1 MTNLVVNGAPHVV
14 ELGIKDSSRVV
25 AQREPEA
32 IPQHLPKVFIFAER
46 GTEAEWLGVGNEREV
61 MYGAV
66 TFDERSRYFT
76 HSTMLSNVVNAQGN
90 ICMYKRLVPADA
102 GPSSNFTLWLDVLET
117 TVDLYERN
125 ADGSLKTVN
134 GDLVVTGTAPG
145 FKVKWV
151 KTFESDLALANTNFG
166 TLAIREGSQVDPTD
180 PQNRSSMYPVVQVK
194 ASSRGAWA
202 NNVGMRLWALD
213 SRIDALPEKLI
224 AQRRTFPYEL
234 QIVERDP
241 VLGTTKIKPTVLN
254 DSAVM
259 FVLKQHTVDPST
271 DKDMYLADTY
281 LQSYEETDTRYPIQ
295 HADLSGLAVYHDII
309 QQLVTKFHAAEV
321 AYIDAQFHDFTAN
334 PEDANMFNIFSGK
347 TLNGYEYN
355 TFRFVTGGVNLNRY
369 ETIYADG
376 GSDGT
381 LSNTNFENLVIEQV
395 RRYKDDYDE
404 IQDKALHVESHL
416 YDTGFSLDTKFELA
430 AFIALRGDT
439 FVTFGTF
446 QEGDRSFDSSE
457 QLSIA
462 QALKAR
468 LMNLPESSYFGTQV
482 VRAGIY
488 GGDCTLR
495 AARQTGKRRSTVY
508 EVAHKRAKYM
518 GAANGRWTTK
528 MEYDRGAPGSLCEI
542 TTNHSSLWV
551 PVKVRYRFW
560 DAGLNWWA
568 RFDRSQSFCP
578 AFKTVYSDET
588 SLLIADSF
596 VQCCIQLNKVN
607 DRSWRAH
614 SGTVGDSDAVF
625 VQRVNDF
632 ITKNTLDRFDNRF
645 PVVPDAMITEADRA
659 RGKISWHSRIKVY
672 GDPMRTVALNYVEAF
687 RNAE

>member
-25 AQREPEA
+25 ALRESEA
-32 IPQHLPKVFIFAER
+32 IPQHLPKVYAFMER
-46 GTEAEWLGVGNEREV
+46 GTENEWLGAGNEREV
-61 MYGAV
+61 QFGAKS
-66 TFDERSRYFT
+66 FDERSVYFN
-76 HSTMLSNVVNAQGN
+76 HSTMLSNVVNRIGN
-90 ICMYKRLVPADA
+90 ICMYKRVVPADA
-102 GPSSNFTLWLDVLET
+102 GPAANFALWLDVLET
-117 TVDLYERN
+117 TVDVYERN
-125 ADGSLKTVN
+125 IDGSLKTVD
-134 GDLVVTGTAPG
+134 GELVLAGTAPG

-151 KTFESDLALANTNFG
+151 KTFETDQALATSNFG
-166 TLAIREGSQVDPTD
+166 TLSIREGSQVDPAS
-180 PQNRSSMYPVVQVK
+180 PANRSQMYPIMQVK
-194 ASSRGAWA
+194 ASSRGNWG
-202 NNVGMRLWALD
+202 NNMGMRLWGLD
-213 SRIDALPEKLI
+213 SRVDSIPEKLI
-224 AQRRTFPYEL
+224 GQRRAFPFRL
-234 QIVERDP
+234 QIVERDTL
-241 VLGTTKIKPTVLN
+241 LGTTQVRPTILN
-254 DSAVM
+254 DTSVM
-259 FVLKQHTVDPST
+259 FVLKEHTVDPST
-271 DKDMYLADTY
+271 DKDMYLTDTY
-281 LQSYEETDTRYPIQ
+281 LNSFEEADSRYPVQ
-295 HADLSGLAVYHDII
+295 HADLSGLVVYQTII
-309 QQLVTKFHAAEV
+309 DQLQVKFHAAE
-321 AYIDAQFHDFTAN
+321 ADYIDPEFHDFAAV
-334 PEDANMFNIFSGK
+334 ESDAYMFNMFSGK

-369 ETIYADG
+369 ETVFADG

-381 LSNTNFENLVIEQV
+381 LSNENFEKLVVEQI

-404 IQDKALHVESHL
+404 IQDKALHVESQL

-439 FVTFGTF
+439 FLTYGTF
-446 QEGDRSFDSSE
+446 QEGDRSFDNSE

-468 LMNLPESSYFGTQV
+468 VMNLPESTYFGTEA

-488 GGDCTLR
+488 GGDCVLR
-495 AARQTGKRRSTVY
+495 GARQKTKRRSTVY

-542 TTNHSSLWV
+542 TTDHSVLWV

-560 DAGLNWWA
+560 DAGLNWWG
-568 RFDRSQSFCP
+568 RYDRSQSFCP
-578 AFKTVYSDET
+578 AFRTVYSDET
-588 SLLIADSF
+588 SLLTADSF

-625 VQRVNDF
+625 IDRVNQF
-632 ITKNTLDRFDNRF
+632 IIKSTLDRFDNRF

-659 RGKISWHSRIKVY
+659 RGKISWHSRIKVF

-687 RNAE
+687 RNAD

>member
-25 AQREPEA
+25 ALRESEA
-32 IPQHLPKVFIFAER
+32 IPQHLPKIFAFMER
-46 GTEAEWLGVGNEREV
+46 GTENEWLGAGNEREV
-61 MYGAV
+61 MFGAES
-66 TFDERSRYFT
+66 FDERSKYFT
-76 HSTMLSNVVNAQGN
+76 HATMLSNVVNKLGN
-90 ICMYKRLVPADA
+90 ICMYKRVVPADA
-102 GPSSNFTLWLDVLET
+102 GPAANFTLWLDVLET

-125 ADGSLKTVN
+125 IDGSLKTVA
-134 GDLVVTGTAPG
+134 GDLVLKGTAPG

-151 KTFESDLALANTNFG
+151 KTFETDAALAGPAFG
-166 TLAIREGSQVDPTD
+166 TLAIREGSQVDPSD
-180 PQNRSSMYPVVQVK
+180 PANRSSMYPVLQVK
-194 ASSRGAWA
+194 ASSRGKWG
-202 NNVGMRLWALD
+202 NSLGMRLWGLD
-213 SRIDALPEKLI
+213 SRLDSMPEKLI
-224 AQRRTFPYEL
+224 SQRRTFPFRL
-234 QIVERDP
+234 QVVERDT
-241 VLGTTKIKPTVLN
+241 VLGTTKIKPTILG
-254 DSAVM
+254 DSSVM
-259 FVLKQHTVDPST
+259 FTLKEHTVDPST

-281 LQSYEETDTRYPIQ
+281 LQSFEESDSRYPVQ
-295 HADLSGLAVYHDII
+295 FADLSGLVVYHDII
-309 QQLVTKFHAAEV
+309 KQLSAMFHEAEKTH
-321 AYIDAQFHDFTAN
+321 IDPLFHDFTAK
-334 PEDANMFNIFSGK
+334 PEDSYMFNIFSGK

-369 ETIYADG
+369 ETVYADG

-381 LSNTNFENLVIEQV
+381 LSNANFENLVIEQM

-404 IQDKALHVESHL
+404 IQDKALHVESHF
-416 YDTGFSLDTKFELA
+416 YDSGFTLDTKFELA

-439 FVTFGTF
+439 FITYGTF
-446 QEGDRSFDSSE
+446 QEGERSFDSSE

-462 QALKAR
+462 QSLKAR
-468 LMNLPESSYFGTQV
+468 IMNLPESTYFGTET

-488 GGDCTLR
+488 GGDCVIR
-495 AARQTGKRRSTVY
+495 GARQKTKRRSSVF

-542 TTNHSSLWV
+542 TTDYSTLWV

-588 SLLIADSF
+588 SLLTADSF